1 MSMRKEVY
9 ERMRYF
15 VVEQIKPN
23 YSAVARQYGVD
34 PRTVKA
40 AYLRAQSGE
49 PTIVRKRRSRRSK
62 LDEYQDM
69 IEDKY
74 TAGCSARSIY
84 DFIVEKG
91 FTGKYTIVKDYCRRF
106 RKAQTKKATIRV
118 EHTIGLSAQ
127 VDWKEQVTMTD
138 RNGVPHTFSIFLYV
152 LPYSKF
158 KFLKL
163 TLDQKQDTLFKC
175 LFEAFKATGGIPKEI
190 WFDNMSTVVDHK
202 LSDFHHHRF
211 NERFLS
217 FSHDAGFH
225 PIACRPFRPQTKGC
239 VEALARTMGRL
250 KPYDGEFSTI
260 NDLNNIINRLAKRL
274 NHEKSQSNSQKPVE
288 LWAKGKEHFRSLNY
302 DLTRYFN
309 SVQTRKVSQDS
320 MIRFQNHQCSVSPNY
335 IGKEV
340 EIKTTTDG
348 KAIRIFY
355 QGFEIQKHDLTDKQF
370 NYDPHDKRAILR
382 SDLMA
387 DKTDEEI
394 NHYMHNNLSIYDQI
408 GEQNESIP
416 KIN

>member
-1 MSMRKEVY
+1 MSMRKDVY

-15 VVEQIKPN
+15 VLEKIKPN
-23 YSAVARQYGVD
+23 YSAVARQYDVD

-40 AYLRAQSGE
+40 AYLRAQSDK
-49 PTIVRKRRSRRSK
+49 TSVVRKRRSRRSK
-62 LDEYQDM
+62 LDGYQDI

-74 TAGCSARSIY
+74 AAGCSARSIY

-225 PIACRPFRPQTKGC
+225 PIACRPFRLQTKGC

-250 KPYDGEFSTI
+250 KPYDGEFCTI
-260 NDLNNIINRLAKRL
+260 NDLNDIVNRLAKRL
-274 NHEKSQSNSQKPVE
+274 NHEKSQSNNRKPVE
-288 LWAKGKEHFRSLNY
+288 LWAKEKEHFRPLNY
-302 DLTRYFN
+302 DLTRYFD

-320 MIRFQNHQCSVSPNY
+320 MIRFQNHQYSVSPNY

-340 EIKTTTDG
+340 EIKPAADG
-348 KAIRIFY
+348 KSIRIFY
-355 QGFEIQKHDLTDKQF
+355 QGSEIQKHDLTNKQF
-370 NYDPHDKRAILR
+370 NYDSRDKHAILK
-382 SDLMA
+382 SDLME

-394 NHYMHNNLSIYDQI
+394 DQYMLNNLSIYDQI
-408 GEQNESIP
+408 GE
-416 KIN
+416 

>member
-1 MSMRKEVY
+1 MSMRKDVY

-15 VVEQIKPN
+15 VLEKIKPN
-23 YSAVARQYGVD
+23 YSAVARQYDVD

-40 AYLRAQSGE
+40 AYLRAQSDK
-49 PTIVRKRRSRRSK
+49 TSVVRKRRSRRSK
-62 LDEYQDM
+62 LDGYQDI

-74 TAGCSARSIY
+74 AAGCSARSIY

-106 RKAQTKKATIRV
+106 RKEQTKKATIRV

-138 RNGVPHTFSIFLYV
+138 RNGVSHTFSIFLYV

-250 KPYDGEFSTI
+250 KPYDGEFCTI
-260 NDLNNIINRLAKRL
+260 NDLNDIVNRLAKRL
-274 NHEKSQSNSQKPVE
+274 NHEKSQSNNRKPAE
-288 LWAKGKEHFRSLNY
+288 LWAKEKEHFRPLNY
-302 DLTRYFN
+302 DLTRYFD

-320 MIRFQNHQCSVSPNY
+320 MIRFQNHQYSVSPNY

-340 EIKTTTDG
+340 EIKPAADG
-348 KAIRIFY
+348 KSIRIFY
-355 QGFEIQKHDLTDKQF
+355 QGSEIKKHDLTNKQF
-370 NYDPHDKRAILR
+370 NYDPRDKHAILK
-382 SDLMA
+382 SDLME

-394 NHYMHNNLSIYDQI
+394 DQYMLNNLSIYDQI
-408 GEQNESIP
+408 GE
-416 KIN
+416 

>member
-1 MSMRKEVY
+1 MSMRKDVY

-15 VVEQIKPN
+15 VLEKIKPN
-23 YSAVARQYGVD
+23 YSAVARQYDVD

-40 AYLRAQSGE
+40 AYLRAQSDK
-49 PTIVRKRRSRRSK
+49 TSVVRKRRSRRSK
-62 LDEYQDM
+62 LDGYQDI

-74 TAGCSARSIY
+74 AAGCSARSIY

-91 FTGKYTIVKDYCRRF
+91 FTGKYTIVKDYCHRF
-106 RKAQTKKATIRV
+106 RKEQTKKATIRV

-138 RNGVPHTFSIFLYV
+138 RNGVSHTFSIFLYV

-250 KPYDGEFSTI
+250 KPYDGEFGTI
-260 NDLNNIINRLAKRL
+260 NDLNDIVNRLAKRL
-274 NHEKSQSNSQKPVE
+274 NHEKSQSNNRKPAE
-288 LWAKGKEHFRSLNY
+288 LWAKEKEHFRPLNY
-302 DLTRYFN
+302 DLTRYFD

-320 MIRFQNHQCSVSPNY
+320 MIRFQNHQYSVSPNY

-340 EIKTTTDG
+340 EIKPAADG
-348 KAIRIFY
+348 KSIRIFY
-355 QGFEIQKHDLTDKQF
+355 QGSEIKKHDLTNKQF
-370 NYDPHDKRAILR
+370 NYDPRDKHAILK
-382 SDLMA
+382 SDLME

-394 NHYMHNNLSIYDQI
+394 DQYMLNNLSIYDQI
-408 GEQNESIP
+408 GE
-416 KIN
+416 

>member
-1 MSMRKEVY
+1 MRKDVY

-15 VVEQIKPN
+15 VLEKIKPN
-23 YSAVARQYGVD
+23 YAAIARQYDVD

-40 AYLRAQSGE
+40 AYLRAQSDK
-49 PTIVRKRRSRRSK
+49 TAVVRKRRSRRIK
-62 LDEYQDM
+62 LDGYQDI

-74 TAGCSARSIY
+74 AAGCSARSIY

-138 RNGVPHTFSIFLYV
+138 RNGVSHIFSIFLYV

-175 LFEAFKATGGIPKEI
+175 LFEALKATGGIPKEI

-217 FSHDAGFH
+217 FSHDTGFH

-250 KPYDGEFSTI
+250 KPYDGEFCTI
-260 NDLNNIINRLAKRL
+260 NDLNDIVNRLAKRL
-274 NHEKSQSNSQKPVE
+274 NHEKSQSNNRKPAE
-288 LWAKGKEHFRSLNY
+288 LWAKEKEHFRPLNY
-302 DLTRYFN
+302 DLTRYFD

-320 MIRFQNHQCSVSPNY
+320 MIRFQNHQYSVSPNY

-340 EIKTTTDG
+340 EIKPAADG
-348 KAIRIFY
+348 KSICIFY
-355 QGFEIQKHDLTDKQF
+355 QGSEIQKHDLTNKQF
-370 NYDPHDKRAILR
+370 NYDSRDKHAILK
-382 SDLMA
+382 SDLME

-394 NHYMHNNLSIYDQI
+394 DQYMLNNLSIYDQI
-408 GEQNESIP
+408 GE
-416 KIN
+416 

>member
-1 MSMRKEVY
+1 MSMRKDVY

-15 VVEQIKPN
+15 VLEKIKPN
-23 YSAVARQYGVD
+23 YAAIARQYDVD

-40 AYLRAQSGE
+40 AYLRAQSDK
-49 PTIVRKRRSRRSK
+49 TAVVRKRRSRRSK
-62 LDEYQDM
+62 LDGYQDI

-74 TAGCSARSIY
+74 AAGCSARSIY

-138 RNGVPHTFSIFLYV
+138 RNGVSHTFSIFLYV

-250 KPYDGEFSTI
+250 KPYDGEFGTI
-260 NDLNNIINRLAKRL
+260 NDLNDIVNRLAKRL
-274 NHEKSQSNSQKPVE
+274 NHEKSQSNNQRPVD
-288 LWAKGKEHFRSLNY
+288 LWAKETEHFRPLNY
-302 DLTRYFN
+302 DLTRYFD

-320 MIRFQNHQCSVSPNY
+320 MIRFQNHQYSVSPNY

-340 EIKTTTDG
+340 EIKPAADG
-348 KAIRIFY
+348 KSIRIFY
-355 QGFEIQKHDLTDKQF
+355 QGSEIQKHDLTNKQF
-370 NYDPHDKRAILR
+370 NYDSRDKHAILK
-382 SDLMA
+382 SDLME

-394 NHYMHNNLSIYDQI
+394 DQYMLNNLSIYDQI
-408 GEQNESIP
+408 GE
-416 KIN
+416 

>member
-1 MSMRKEVY
+1 MSMRKGVY

-15 VVEQIKPN
+15 VLEKIKPN
-23 YSAVARQYGVD
+23 YAAIARQYDVD

-40 AYLRAQSGE
+40 AYLRAQSDK
-49 PTIVRKRRSRRSK
+49 TAVVRKRRSRRSK
-62 LDEYQDM
+62 LDGYQDI

-74 TAGCSARSIY
+74 AAGCSARSIY

-127 VDWKEQVTMTD
+127 VDWKEQVTMTN

-250 KPYDGEFSTI
+250 KPYDGEFGTI
-260 NDLNNIINRLAKRL
+260 NDLNDIVNRLAKRL
-274 NHEKSQSNSQKPVE
+274 NHEKSQSNNQRPVD
-288 LWAKGKEHFRSLNY
+288 LWAKETEHFRPLNY
-302 DLTRYFN
+302 DLTRYFD

-320 MIRFQNHQCSVSPNY
+320 MIRFQNHQYSVSPNY

-340 EIKTTTDG
+340 EIKPAADG
-348 KAIRIFY
+348 KSIRIFY
-355 QGFEIQKHDLTDKQF
+355 QGSEIQKHDLTNKQF
-370 NYDPHDKRAILR
+370 NYDSRDKHAILK
-382 SDLMA
+382 SDLME

-394 NHYMHNNLSIYDQI
+394 DQYMLNNLSIYDQI
-408 GEQNESIP
+408 GE
-416 KIN
+416 

>member
-1 MSMRKEVY
+1 
-9 ERMRYF
+9 
-15 VVEQIKPN
+15 
-23 YSAVARQYGVD
+23 
-34 PRTVKA
+34 
-40 AYLRAQSGE
+40 
-49 PTIVRKRRSRRSK
+49 
-62 LDEYQDM
+62 
-69 IEDKY
+69 
-74 TAGCSARSIY
+74 
-84 DFIVEKG
+84 
-91 FTGKYTIVKDYCRRF
+91 
-106 RKAQTKKATIRV
+106 
-118 EHTIGLSAQ
+118 
-127 VDWKEQVTMTD
+127 MTD
-138 RNGVPHTFSIFLYV
+138 RNGVPYTFSIFLYV

-320 MIRFQNHQCSVSPNY
+320 MIRFQNHQYSVSPNY

-408 GEQNESIP
+408 GGA
-416 KIN
+416 K

>member
-1 MSMRKEVY
+1 MRKDVY
-9 ERMRYF
+9 ERMQYF
-15 VVEQIKPN
+15 VLEKIKPN
-23 YSAVARQYGVD
+23 YSAITRQYGVD
-34 PRTVKA
+34 PRTVKT

-49 PTIVRKRRSRRSK
+49 TAVVRKRRSRRSSK
-62 LDEYQDM
+62 LDGYQDI

-91 FTGKYTIVKDYCRRF
+91 FTGIKDYCRRF
-106 RKAQTKKATIRV
+106 RQTQTKKVTIRV
-118 EHTIGLSAQ
+118 EHTIGLSVQ
-127 VDWKEQVTMTD
+127 VGWKEQVTMTD

-158 KFLKL
+158 KFLRL

-217 FSHDAGFH
+217 FSHDAGFR

-250 KPYDGEFSTI
+250 KPYDGE
-260 NDLNNIINRLAKRL
+260 
-274 NHEKSQSNSQKPVE
+274 SQ
-288 LWAKGKEHFRSLNY
+288 Y
-302 DLTRYFN
+302 
-309 SVQTRKVSQDS
+309 
-320 MIRFQNHQCSVSPNY
+320 
-335 IGKEV
+335 
-340 EIKTTTDG
+340 
-348 KAIRIFY
+348 Y
-355 QGFEIQKHDLTDKQF
+355 Q
-370 NYDPHDKRAILR
+370 
-382 SDLMA
+382 
-387 DKTDEEI
+387 
-394 NHYMHNNLSIYDQI
+394 
-408 GEQNESIP
+408 
-416 KIN
+416 

>member
-1 MSMRKEVY
+1 MSMRKDVY
-9 ERMRYF
+9 ERIRYF
-15 VVEQIKPN
+15 VLEKIKPN
-23 YSAVARQYGVD
+23 YAAIARQYDVD

-40 AYLRAQSGE
+40 AYLRAQSDK
-49 PTIVRKRRSRRSK
+49 TAVVRKRRSRRIK
-62 LDEYQDM
+62 LDGYQDI

-74 TAGCSARSIY
+74 AAGCSARSIY

-250 KPYDGEFSTI
+250 KPYDGEFGTI
-260 NDLNNIINRLAKRL
+260 NDLNDIVNRLAKRL
-274 NHEKSQSNSQKPVE
+274 NYEKSQSNNQRPVD
-288 LWAKGKEHFRSLNY
+288 LWAKETEHFRPLNY
-302 DLTRYFN
+302 DLTRYFD

-320 MIRFQNHQCSVSPNY
+320 MIRFQNHQYSVSPNY

-340 EIKTTTDG
+340 EIKPAADG
-348 KAIRIFY
+348 KSIRIFY
-355 QGFEIQKHDLTDKQF
+355 QGSEIKKHDLTNKQF
-370 NYDPHDKRAILR
+370 NYDPRDKHAILK
-382 SDLMA
+382 SDLME

-394 NHYMHNNLSIYDQI
+394 DQYMLNNLSIYDQI
-408 GEQNESIP
+408 GE
-416 KIN
+416 

>member
-1 MSMRKEVY
+1 MSMRKDVY

-15 VVEQIKPN
+15 VVEKIKPN
-23 YSAVARQYGVD
+23 YSAIARQYGVD
-34 PRTVKA
+34 PRTVKT
-40 AYLRAQSGE
+40 AYLRAQNGE
-49 PTIVRKRRSRRSK
+49 TIVRNQRKRRSK
-62 LDEYQDM
+62 LDGFQD
-69 IEDKY
+69 IIKDKY
-74 TAGCSARSIY
+74 TAGCSARAIY

-118 EHTIGLSAQ
+118 EHTMGLSAQ

-138 RNGVPHTFSIFLYV
+138 QNGVPHTFSIFLYV

-190 WFDNMSTVVDHK
+190 WFDNMATVVDHK
-202 LSDFHHHRF
+202 LSDFHHHQF

-250 KPYDGEFSTI
+250 KPYDREFSTI
-260 NDLNNIINRLAKRL
+260 NDLNNIVNRLAERL
-274 NHEKSQSNSQKPVE
+274 NHEKSQSNNQKPVE
-288 LWAKGKEHFRSLNY
+288 LWAKEKEHFRSLND
-302 DLTRYFN
+302 DLVRYFHSN
-309 SVQTRKVSQDS
+309 QTRKVSRDS
-320 MIRFQNHQCSVSPNY
+320 MIRFQNHQYSVSPNY

-340 EIKTTTDG
+340 EIKPTPDD
-348 KAIRIFY
+348 KAIHVFY
-355 QGFEIQKHDLTDKQF
+355 QGVEIQKHDLTNKQF
-370 NYDPHDKRAILR
+370 NYDLHDKHAILK

-394 NHYMHNNLSIYDQI
+394 NQYMLNNLSIYDQI
-408 GEQNESIP
+408 GE
-416 KIN
+416 

>member
-1 MSMRKEVY
+1 MRKEVY

-91 FTGKYTIVKDYCRRF
+91 FTGKYTIIKDYCRRF

-138 RNGVPHTFSIFLYV
+138 RNGVPYTFSIFLYV

-320 MIRFQNHQCSVSPNY
+320 MIRFQNHQYSVSPNY

>member
-1 MSMRKEVY
+1 MSMRKDVY
-9 ERMRYF
+9 ERMGYF
-15 VVEQIKPN
+15 VLEKIRPN
-23 YSAVARQYGVD
+23 YSAIARQYDVD

-40 AYLRAQSGE
+40 AYVRAQSGE
-49 PTIVRKRRSRRSK
+49 VAVVRKRQKRRSK
-62 LDEYQDM
+62 LDGYRDI

-106 RKAQTKKATIRV
+106 RRTQAKKATIRV

-127 VDWKEQVTMTD
+127 VDWKERVTMTD

-175 LFEAFKATGGIPKEI
+175 LFEAFKVTGGIPKEI
-190 WFDNMSTVVDHK
+190 WFDNMSTVIDHK

-225 PIACRPFRPQTKGC
+225 PVACRPFRPQTKGC
-239 VEALARTMGRL
+239 VEALARTMERL
-250 KPYDGEFSTI
+250 KPYDGEFSTV
-260 NDLNNIINRLAKRL
+260 NDLNDIVNRLTERL
-274 NHEKSQSNSQKPVE
+274 NHEKSKSNNQKPIE
-288 LWAKGKEHFRSLNY
+288 LWTKEKEYLSPFDKNL
-302 DLTRYFN
+302 LL
-309 SVQTRKVSQDS
+309 SVIDRDQTRKVSNES
-320 MIRFQNHQCSVSPNY
+320 MITYKGNKYSVPVKY

-340 EIKTTTDG
+340 TVNITDSLLLVSFDG
-348 KAIRIFY
+348 RLLRKHLLSD
-355 QGFEIQKHDLTDKQF
+355 QKINYHHDDLQEVLSNGVYHDLAEEELEKQVQRNLTMF
-370 NYDPHDKRAILR
+370 DNLR
-382 SDLMA
+382 
-387 DKTDEEI
+387 
-394 NHYMHNNLSIYDQI
+394 
-408 GEQNESIP
+408 G
-416 KIN
+416 

>member
-1 MSMRKEVY
+1 MSMRKDVY

-15 VVEQIKPN
+15 VLEKIKPN
-23 YSAVARQYGVD
+23 YAAIARQYDVD

-40 AYLRAQSGE
+40 AYLRAQSDK
-49 PTIVRKRRSRRSK
+49 TAVVRKRRSRRSK
-62 LDEYQDM
+62 LDGYQDI
-69 IEDKY
+69 IENKY
-74 TAGCSARSIY
+74 AAGCSARSIY

-239 VEALARTMGRL
+239 VEALARTVGRL
-250 KPYDGEFSTI
+250 KPYDGEFGTI
-260 NDLNNIINRLAKRL
+260 NDLNDIVNRLAKRL
-274 NHEKSQSNSQKPVE
+274 NHEKSQSNNQRPVD
-288 LWAKGKEHFRSLNY
+288 LWAKETEHFRPLNY
-302 DLTRYFN
+302 DLTRYFD

-320 MIRFQNHQCSVSPNY
+320 MIRFQNHQYSVSPNY

-340 EIKTTTDG
+340 EIKPAADG
-348 KAIRIFY
+348 KSIRIFY
-355 QGFEIQKHDLTDKQF
+355 QGSEIQKHDLTNKQF
-370 NYDPHDKRAILR
+370 NYDSRDKHAILK
-382 SDLMA
+382 SDLME

-394 NHYMHNNLSIYDQI
+394 DQYMLNNLSIYDQI
-408 GEQNESIP
+408 GE
-416 KIN
+416 

>member
-1 MSMRKEVY
+1 MPLSLKKALPASTQSLKIIVVV
-9 ERMRYF
+9 F
-15 VVEQIKPN
+15 VKHKQ
-23 YSAVARQYGVD
+23 
-34 PRTVKA
+34 
-40 AYLRAQSGE
+40 
-49 PTIVRKRRSRRSK
+49 
-62 LDEYQDM
+62 
-69 IEDKY
+69 
-74 TAGCSARSIY
+74 
-84 DFIVEKG
+84 
-91 FTGKYTIVKDYCRRF
+91 
-106 RKAQTKKATIRV
+106 KKATIRV

-138 RNGVPHTFSIFLYV
+138 RNGVSHTFSIFLYV

-250 KPYDGEFSTI
+250 KPYDEEFGTI
-260 NDLNNIINRLAKRL
+260 NDLNDIVNRLAKRL
-274 NHEKSQSNSQKPVE
+274 NHEKSQSNNRKPAE
-288 LWAKGKEHFRSLNY
+288 LWAKEKEHFRPLNY
-302 DLTRYFN
+302 DLTRYFD

-320 MIRFQNHQCSVSPNY
+320 MIRFQNHQYSVSPNY

-340 EIKTTTDG
+340 EIKPAADG
-348 KAIRIFY
+348 KSIRIFY
-355 QGFEIQKHDLTDKQF
+355 QGSEIKKHDLTNKQF
-370 NYDPHDKRAILR
+370 NYDPLDKHAILK
-382 SDLMA
+382 SDLLE

-394 NHYMHNNLSIYDQI
+394 DQYMINNLSIYDQI
-408 GEQNESIP
+408 GE
-416 KIN
+416 

>member
-1 MSMRKEVY
+1 MSMRKDVY

-15 VVEQIKPN
+15 VLEKIKPN
-23 YSAVARQYGVD
+23 YAAIARQYDVD

-40 AYLRAQSGE
+40 AYLRAQSDK
-49 PTIVRKRRSRRSK
+49 TSVVRKRRSRRSK
-62 LDEYQDM
+62 LDGYQDI

-74 TAGCSARSIY
+74 AAGCSARSIY

-138 RNGVPHTFSIFLYV
+138 RNGVSHTFSIFLYV

-217 FSHDAGFH
+217 FSHDTGFH

-250 KPYDGEFSTI
+250 KPYDGEFGTI
-260 NDLNNIINRLAKRL
+260 NDLNDIVNRLAKRL
-274 NHEKSQSNSQKPVE
+274 NHEKSQSNNQRPVD
-288 LWAKGKEHFRSLNY
+288 LWAKETEHFRPLNY
-302 DLTRYFN
+302 DLTRYFD

-320 MIRFQNHQCSVSPNY
+320 MIRFQNHQYSVSPNY

-340 EIKTTTDG
+340 EIKPAADG
-348 KAIRIFY
+348 KSIRIFY
-355 QGFEIQKHDLTDKQF
+355 QGSEIKKHDLTNKQF
-370 NYDPHDKRAILR
+370 NYDPRDKHAILK
-382 SDLMA
+382 SDLME

-394 NHYMHNNLSIYDQI
+394 DQYMLNNLSIYDQI
-408 GEQNESIP
+408 GE
-416 KIN
+416 

>member
-138 RNGVPHTFSIFLYV
+138 RNGVPYTFSIFLYV

-320 MIRFQNHQCSVSPNY
+320 MIRFQNHQYSVSPNY

-408 GEQNESIP
+408 GGA
-416 KIN
+416 K

>member
-1 MSMRKEVY
+1 MRKDVY

-15 VVEQIKPN
+15 VLEKTKPN
-23 YSAVARQYGVD
+23 YSAVARQYDVD

-40 AYLRAQSGE
+40 AYLRAQSDK
-49 PTIVRKRRSRRSK
+49 TSVVRKRRSRRSK
-62 LDEYQDM
+62 LDGYQDI

-74 TAGCSARSIY
+74 AAGCSARSIY

-91 FTGKYTIVKDYCRRF
+91 FTGKYTVVKDYCRRF

-138 RNGVPHTFSIFLYV
+138 RNGVSHIFSIFLYV

-175 LFEAFKATGGIPKEI
+175 LFEALKATGGIPKEI

-217 FSHDAGFH
+217 FSHDTGFH

-250 KPYDGEFSTI
+250 KPYDGEFCTI
-260 NDLNNIINRLAKRL
+260 NDLNDIVNRLAKRL
-274 NHEKSQSNSQKPVE
+274 NHEKSQSNNRKPAE
-288 LWAKGKEHFRSLNY
+288 LWAKEKEHFRPLNY
-302 DLTRYFN
+302 DLTRYFDN
-309 SVQTRKVSQDS
+309 VQTRKVSQDS
-320 MIRFQNHQCSVSPNY
+320 MIRFQNHQYSVSPNY

-340 EIKTTTDG
+340 EIKPDIDG
-348 KAIRIFY
+348 KSIRIFY
-355 QGFEIQKHDLTDKQF
+355 QGSEIKEHDLTNKQF
-370 NYDPHDKRAILR
+370 NYDPRDKHAILK
-382 SDLMA
+382 SDLME
-387 DKTDEEI
+387 DKTDEKI
-394 NHYMHNNLSIYDQI
+394 DQYMLNNLSIYDQI
-408 GEQNESIP
+408 G
-416 KIN
+416 K

>member
-1 MSMRKEVY
+1 MSMRKDVY

-15 VVEQIKPN
+15 VLEKIKPN
-23 YSAVARQYGVD
+23 YSAVARQYDVD

-40 AYLRAQSGE
+40 AYLRAQSDK
-49 PTIVRKRRSRRSK
+49 TSVVRKRRSRRSK
-62 LDEYQDM
+62 LDGYQDI

-74 TAGCSARSIY
+74 AAGCSARSIY

-106 RKAQTKKATIRV
+106 RKEQTKKATIRV

-250 KPYDGEFSTI
+250 KPYDGEFGTI
-260 NDLNNIINRLAKRL
+260 NDLNDIVNRLAKRL
-274 NHEKSQSNSQKPVE
+274 NHEKSQSNNRKPVE
-288 LWAKGKEHFRSLNY
+288 LWAKETEHFRPLNY
-302 DLTRYFN
+302 DLTRYFD

-320 MIRFQNHQCSVSPNY
+320 MIRFQNHQYSVSPNY

-340 EIKTTTDG
+340 EIKPAADG
-348 KAIRIFY
+348 KSIRIFY
-355 QGFEIQKHDLTDKQF
+355 QGSEIQKHDLTNKQF
-370 NYDPHDKRAILR
+370 NYDSRDKHAILK
-382 SDLMA
+382 SDLME

-394 NHYMHNNLSIYDQI
+394 DQYMLNNLSIYDQI
-408 GEQNESIP
+408 GE
-416 KIN
+416 

>member
-1 MSMRKEVY
+1 MSMRKDVY

-15 VVEQIKPN
+15 VLEKIKPN
-23 YSAVARQYGVD
+23 YAAIARQYDVD

-40 AYLRAQSGE
+40 AYLRAQSDK
-49 PTIVRKRRSRRSK
+49 TAVVRKRRSRRSK
-62 LDEYQDM
+62 LDGYQDI

-74 TAGCSARSIY
+74 AAGYSARSIY

-202 LSDFHHHRF
+202 LSDFHHNRF

-250 KPYDGEFSTI
+250 KPYDGEFGTI
-260 NDLNNIINRLAKRL
+260 NDLNDIVNRLAKRL
-274 NHEKSQSNSQKPVE
+274 NHEKSQSNNQRPVD
-288 LWAKGKEHFRSLNY
+288 LWAKETEHFRPLNY
-302 DLTRYFN
+302 DLTRYFD

-320 MIRFQNHQCSVSPNY
+320 MIRFQNHQYSVSPNY

-340 EIKTTTDG
+340 EIKPAADG
-348 KAIRIFY
+348 KSIRIFY
-355 QGFEIQKHDLTDKQF
+355 QGSEIQKHDLTNKQF
-370 NYDPHDKRAILR
+370 NYDSRDKHAILK
-382 SDLMA
+382 SDLME

-394 NHYMHNNLSIYDQI
+394 DQYMLNNLSIYDQI
-408 GEQNESIP
+408 GE
-416 KIN
+416 

>member
-1 MSMRKEVY
+1 M
-9 ERMRYF
+9 
-15 VVEQIKPN
+15 
-23 YSAVARQYGVD
+23 
-34 PRTVKA
+34 
-40 AYLRAQSGE
+40 
-49 PTIVRKRRSRRSK
+49 
-62 LDEYQDM
+62 
-69 IEDKY
+69 
-74 TAGCSARSIY
+74 IY

-250 KPYDGEFSTI
+250 KPYDGEFGTI
-260 NDLNNIINRLAKRL
+260 NDLNDIVNRLAKRL
-274 NHEKSQSNSQKPVE
+274 NYEKSQSNNQRPVD
-288 LWAKGKEHFRSLNY
+288 LWAKETEHFRPLNY
-302 DLTRYFN
+302 DLTRYFD

-320 MIRFQNHQCSVSPNY
+320 MIRFQNHQYSVSPNY

-340 EIKTTTDG
+340 EIKPAADG
-348 KAIRIFY
+348 KSIRIFY
-355 QGFEIQKHDLTDKQF
+355 QGSEIKKHDLTNKQF
-370 NYDPHDKRAILR
+370 NYDPRDKHAILK
-382 SDLMA
+382 SDLME

-394 NHYMHNNLSIYDQI
+394 DQYMLNNLSIYDQI
-408 GEQNESIP
+408 GE
-416 KIN
+416 

>member
-1 MSMRKEVY
+1 MSMRKDVY

-15 VVEQIKPN
+15 VLEKIKPN
-23 YSAVARQYGVD
+23 YAAIARQYDVD

-40 AYLRAQSGE
+40 AYLRAQSDK
-49 PTIVRKRRSRRSK
+49 TAVVRKRRSRRSK
-62 LDEYQDM
+62 LDGYQDI
-69 IEDKY
+69 IENKY
-74 TAGCSARSIY
+74 AAGCSARSIY

-138 RNGVPHTFSIFLYV
+138 RNGVSHTFSIFLYV

-250 KPYDGEFSTI
+250 KPYDGEFGTI
-260 NDLNNIINRLAKRL
+260 NDLNDIVNRLAKRL
-274 NHEKSQSNSQKPVE
+274 NHEKSQSNNQRPVD
-288 LWAKGKEHFRSLNY
+288 LWAKETEHFRPLNY
-302 DLTRYFN
+302 DLTRYFD

-320 MIRFQNHQCSVSPNY
+320 MIRFQNHQYSVSPNY

-340 EIKTTTDG
+340 EIKPAADG
-348 KAIRIFY
+348 KSIRIFY
-355 QGFEIQKHDLTDKQF
+355 QGSEIQKHDLTNKQF
-370 NYDPHDKRAILR
+370 NYDSRDKHAILK
-382 SDLMA
+382 SDLME

-394 NHYMHNNLSIYDQI
+394 DQYMLNNLSIYDQI
-408 GEQNESIP
+408 GE
-416 KIN
+416 

>member
-1 MSMRKEVY
+1 MSMRKDVY

-15 VVEQIKPN
+15 VLEKIKPN
-23 YSAVARQYGVD
+23 YSAIARQYDVD

-40 AYLRAQSGE
+40 AYLRAQSDK
-49 PTIVRKRRSRRSK
+49 TAVVRKRRSRRIK
-62 LDEYQDM
+62 LDGYQDI

-74 TAGCSARSIY
+74 AAGCSARSIY

-250 KPYDGEFSTI
+250 KPYDGEFGTI
-260 NDLNNIINRLAKRL
+260 NDLNDIVNRLAKRL
-274 NHEKSQSNSQKPVE
+274 NYEKSQSNNQRPVD
-288 LWAKGKEHFRSLNY
+288 LWAKETEHFRPLNY
-302 DLTRYFN
+302 DLTRYFD

-320 MIRFQNHQCSVSPNY
+320 MIRFQNHQYSVSPNY

-340 EIKTTTDG
+340 EIKPAADG
-348 KAIRIFY
+348 KSIRIFY
-355 QGFEIQKHDLTDKQF
+355 QGSEIKKHDLTNKQF
-370 NYDPHDKRAILR
+370 NYDPRDKHAILK
-382 SDLMA
+382 SDLME

-394 NHYMHNNLSIYDQI
+394 DQYMLNNLSIYDQI
-408 GEQNESIP
+408 GE
-416 KIN
+416 

>member
-1 MSMRKEVY
+1 MSMRKDVY

-15 VVEQIKPN
+15 VLEKIKPN
-23 YSAVARQYGVD
+23 YAAIARQYDVD

-40 AYLRAQSGE
+40 AYLRAQSDK
-49 PTIVRKRRSRRSK
+49 TAVVRKRRSRRSK
-62 LDEYQDM
+62 LDGYQDI

-74 TAGCSARSIY
+74 AAGCSARSIY

-250 KPYDGEFSTI
+250 KPYDGEFCTI
-260 NDLNNIINRLAKRL
+260 NDLNDIVNRLAKRL
-274 NHEKSQSNSQKPVE
+274 NHEKSQSNNQRPVD
-288 LWAKGKEHFRSLNY
+288 LWAKETEHFRPLNY
-302 DLTRYFN
+302 DLTRYFD

-320 MIRFQNHQCSVSPNY
+320 MIRFQNHQYSVSPNY

-340 EIKTTTDG
+340 EIKPAADG
-348 KAIRIFY
+348 KFIRIFY
-355 QGFEIQKHDLTDKQF
+355 QGSEIQKHDLTNKQF
-370 NYDPHDKRAILR
+370 NYDSRDKHAILK
-382 SDLMA
+382 SDLME

-394 NHYMHNNLSIYDQI
+394 DQYMLNNLSIYDQI
-408 GEQNESIP
+408 GE
-416 KIN
+416 

>member
-1 MSMRKEVY
+1 MRKDVY

-15 VVEQIKPN
+15 VLEKIKPN
-23 YSAVARQYGVD
+23 YAAIARQYDVD

-40 AYLRAQSGE
+40 AYLRAQSNK
-49 PTIVRKRRSRRSK
+49 TAVVRKRRSRRSK
-62 LDEYQDM
+62 LDGYQDI

-74 TAGCSARSIY
+74 AAGCSARSIY

-250 KPYDGEFSTI
+250 KPYDGEFGTI
-260 NDLNNIINRLAKRL
+260 NDLNDIVNRLAKRL
-274 NHEKSQSNSQKPVE
+274 NHEKSQSNNQRPVD
-288 LWAKGKEHFRSLNY
+288 LWAKETEHFRPLNY
-302 DLTRYFN
+302 DLTRYFD

-320 MIRFQNHQCSVSPNY
+320 MIRFQNHQYSVSPNY

-340 EIKTTTDG
+340 EIKPAADG
-348 KAIRIFY
+348 KSIRIFY
-355 QGFEIQKHDLTDKQF
+355 QGSEIQKHDLTNKQF
-370 NYDPHDKRAILR
+370 NYDSRDKHAILK
-382 SDLMA
+382 SDLME

-394 NHYMHNNLSIYDQI
+394 DQYMLNNLSIYDQI
-408 GEQNESIP
+408 GE
-416 KIN
+416 

>member
-1 MSMRKEVY
+1 MSMRKDVY

-15 VVEQIKPN
+15 VLEKIKPN
-23 YSAVARQYGVD
+23 YSAIARQYDVD

-40 AYLRAQSGE
+40 AYLRAQSDK
-49 PTIVRKRRSRRSK
+49 TAVVRKRRSRRSK
-62 LDEYQDM
+62 LDGYQDI

-74 TAGCSARSIY
+74 AAGCSARSIY

-250 KPYDGEFSTI
+250 KPYDGEFGTI
-260 NDLNNIINRLAKRL
+260 NDLNDIVNRLAKRL
-274 NHEKSQSNSQKPVE
+274 NHEKSQSNNQRPVD
-288 LWAKGKEHFRSLNY
+288 LWAKETEHFRPLNY
-302 DLTRYFN
+302 DLTRYFD

-320 MIRFQNHQCSVSPNY
+320 MIRFQNHQYSVSPNY

-340 EIKTTTDG
+340 EIKPAADG
-348 KAIRIFY
+348 KSIRIFY
-355 QGFEIQKHDLTDKQF
+355 QGSEIQKHDLTNKQF
-370 NYDPHDKRAILR
+370 NYDSRDKHAILK
-382 SDLMA
+382 SDLME

-394 NHYMHNNLSIYDQI
+394 DQYMLNNLSIYDQI
-408 GEQNESIP
+408 GE
-416 KIN
+416 